1 RSGRINKKKTLF
13 FYLYL
18 KTLLRKCWVFFL
30 TSVILLTRSKF
41 IVVKR
46 TETLQIHC
54 SYNHLTGTVM
64 QLMWF
69 QQKEDGRLTWV
80 GQVDSTGRKEL
91 NPEFSE
97 NVKIT
102 TEVTGNTTLIIYTP
116 SSSAVYYCAARTQ

>member
-1 RSGRINKKKTLF
+1 MSTVREMLLLF
-13 FYLYL
+13 F
-18 KTLLRKCWVFFL
+18 FFL
-30 TSVILLTRSKF
+30 PTDPVRCESLTQSKF